1 MSHYHVVISVAGDES
16 VAEILRVLADPT
28 RAAIIEALAAGPACT
43 CHLVADLG
51 LAQSNVSNHL
61 RALRQAGLV
70 AREPHGR
77 FTYYRLLPDTLAAT
91 SAHLAGLADRARSTA
106 DSRRVCP

>member
-1 MSHYHVVISVAGDES
+1 MVISVAGDAS
-16 VAEILRVLADPT
+16 VGETVRVLADPT
-28 RAAIIEALAAGPACT
+28 RAAIIEVLAAGPACT
-43 CHLVADLG
+43 CHLVDDLG

-77 FTYYRLLPDTLAAT
+77 FTYYRLLPDALTAAAT
-91 SAHLAGLADRARSTA
+91 HLTALAEKARTNA
-106 DSRRVCP
+106 EIRRVCA

>member
-1 MSHYHVVISVAGDES
+1 MVISVVGDES
-16 VAEILRVLADPT
+16 VAETVRLLADPT
-28 RAAIIEALAAGPACT
+28 RAAIIEALAAGRACT
-43 CHLVADLG
+43 CHLVEDLG

-77 FTYYRLLPDTLAAT
+77 FTYYRLLPDALAAT
-91 SAHLAGLADRARSTA
+91 AAHLTALVEQARTTA
-106 DSRRVCP
+106 DVRRECA

>member
-1 MSHYHVVISVAGDES
+1 MVISVAGDAS
-16 VAEILRVLADPT
+16 VGETVRLLADPT

-43 CHLVADLG
+43 CHLVDDLG

-77 FTYYRLLPDTLAAT
+77 FTYYRLLPEALAA
-91 SAHLAGLADRARSTA
+91 AAAQLGALATRARA
-106 DSRRVCP
+106 NAEVRRECS

>member
-1 MSHYHVVISVAGDES
+1 MVISVAGDTS
-16 VAEILRVLADPT
+16 VSETVRLLADPT
-28 RAAIIEALAAGPACT
+28 RSAIIEALAAGPACT
-43 CHLVADLG
+43 CHLVDDLA

-77 FTYYRLLPDTLAAT
+77 FTYYRLLPEALAAAA
-91 SAHLAGLADRARSTA
+91 AHLSALAEQARATTDA
-106 DSRRVCP
+106 RREC

>member
-1 MSHYHVVISVAGDES
+1 MVISVAGDAS
-16 VAEILRVLADPT
+16 VGETLRVLADPT
-28 RAAIIEALAAGPACT
+28 RAAIIEAMAAGPACT
-43 CHLVADLG
+43 CHLVEDLG

-77 FTYYRLLPDTLAAT
+77 FTYYRLMPNAFTTAATHLAA
-91 SAHLAGLADRARSTA
+91 LAEQARTNA
-106 DSRRVCP
+106 EIRRECS